1 MCLPRSSCL
10 EGGSVPVCSWC
21 WGQHPGGTEV
31 TPAPVSP
38 ELLRAPELP
47 PDAPQGLQ
55 GGPEEVPHQEP
66 DLGRG
71 EEQEG
76 DVQSAQE
83 ALRAA
88 GTCKDCPAWGLQWDS
103 HVSLGC
109 LLPGITWTSAPRA
122 GFRLGAALGFF
133 WLRCFTK
140 MLWLLVLCDT
150 PRSPREGGD
159 SLVGLGSVSALPGN
173 CSAY

>member
-1 MCLPRSSCL
+1 MSATELLPGAEALSL
-10 EGGSVPVCSWC
+10 LVPVAV
-21 WGQHPGGTEV
+21 GAGATEV
-31 TPAPVSP
+31 TPAPVPP

-88 GTCKDCPAWGLQWDS
+88 GTCKDCPAWGAAVGQPRVPVLPLPWALSPPGSPGPRPREPDAGWELPWDS
-103 HVSLGC
+103 FG
-109 LLPGITWTSAPRA
+109 
-122 GFRLGAALGFF
+122 
-133 WLRCFTK
+133 
-140 MLWLLVLCDT
+140 
-150 PRSPREGGD
+150 
-159 SLVGLGSVSALPGN
+159 
-173 CSAY
+173 

>member
-1 MCLPRSSCL
+1 MEQSLSLFVPGAA
-10 EGGSVPVCSWC
+10 GG
-21 WGQHPGGTEV
+21 GRHHHPGDTEV
-31 TPAPVSP
+31 TPAPLSP

-88 GTCKDCPAWGLQWDS
+88 GTHKDCPA
-103 HVSLGC
+103 
-109 LLPGITWTSAPRA
+109 
-122 GFRLGAALGFF
+122 
-133 WLRCFTK
+133 
-140 MLWLLVLCDT
+140 
-150 PRSPREGGD
+150 
-159 SLVGLGSVSALPGN
+159 
-173 CSAY
+173 

>member
-1 MCLPRSSCL
+1 MEQGLSLFVPGAA
-10 EGGSVPVCSWC
+10 GGGWHH
-21 WGQHPGGTEV
+21 HPGDTEV
-31 TPAPVSP
+31 TPAPLSP

-88 GTCKDCPAWGLQWDS
+88 GTHKDCPAWGLQWES
-103 HVSLGC
+103 HVFLCSHSPGPFPPWDHLDLGPASRTPAGSC
-109 LLPGITWTSAPRA
+109 LGI
-122 GFRLGAALGFF
+122 
-133 WLRCFTK
+133 
-140 MLWLLVLCDT
+140 LLVTL
-150 PRSPREGGD
+150 PRENVVA
-159 SLVGLGSVSALPGN
+159 SCVV
-173 CSAY
+173 